1 MIWYSKNQTLELDIG
16 PIPEGVQYSVSWRF
30 GDFSFS
36 EDENYSGD
44 SISIPELNCDYPVE
58 NLEVYLCSGGS
69 GEQKVSASIIENGVI
84 TEVVW
89 SFDVIISKTPDT
101 LPERLVSYI
110 LTPLGVVSF
119 VVSLSLLVGAG
130 YLLTS
135 QISYRRKV
143 REAYEFYQ
151 ISPREAGLES
161 GRDYTSK
168 DSELYA
174 IPSAHDLSSFSSSSP
189 SQQAL
194 DEGILPPPP
203 PPGSY

>member
-1 MIWYSKNQTLELDIG
+1 M
-16 PIPEGVQYSVSWRF
+16 V
-30 GDFSFS
+30 
-36 EDENYSGD
+36 
-44 SISIPELNCDYPVE
+44 
-58 NLEVYLCSGGS
+58 
-69 GEQKVSASIIENGVI
+69 
-84 TEVVW
+84 TEVAW

-110 LTPLGVVSF
+110 LTPLGIVSF
-119 VVSLSLLVGAG
+119 VVSLSLFIGAT

-151 ISPREAGLES
+151 ISPREVGSES
-161 GRDYTSK
+161 GRDYTSN

-174 IPSAHDLSSFSSSSP
+174 IPSAPDLSSFSSSSP
-189 SQQAL
+189 SEQAL
-194 DEGILPPPP
+194 DEGSFPPPP